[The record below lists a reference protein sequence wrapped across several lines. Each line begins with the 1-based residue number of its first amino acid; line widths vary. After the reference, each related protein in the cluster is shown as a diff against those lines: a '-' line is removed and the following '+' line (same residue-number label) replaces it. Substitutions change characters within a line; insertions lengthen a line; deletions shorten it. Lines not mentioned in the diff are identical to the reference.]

1 MIRQKIY
8 DIVELKEVNSL
19 ASRLYNQ
26 FMLIL
31 VVISML
37 PLAFKE
43 DYEIFA
49 ITDIVVV
56 SVFIVDYL
64 LNWLTA
70 DIRFGQRG
78 IWPFIRYPFSLPG
91 IVDMLSILPALAFIH
106 DGFRLLRI
114 TRGLRILRMLAVF
127 KMVHHSQNMV
137 LVVRTL
143 KESRDSLLAVGYLA
157 VGYILVSSLII
168 FNVEPQTF
176 PTFFDAL
183 YWATVS
189 LTTVGYG
196 DIYPVSTIGRCVTM
210 FSSLLG
216 IALIA
221 LPAGIVTAGYLNAL
235 QSLQNQDKEK

>member
-1 MIRQKIY
+1 
-8 DIVELKEVNSL
+8 
-19 ASRLYNQ
+19 
-26 FMLIL
+26 
-31 VVISML
+31 
-37 PLAFKE
+37 
-43 DYEIFA
+43 
-49 ITDIVVV
+49 
-56 SVFIVDYL
+56 
-64 LNWLTA
+64 
-70 DIRFGQRG
+70 
-78 IWPFIRYPFSLPG
+78 
-91 IVDMLSILPALAFIH
+91 
-106 DGFRLLRI
+106 
-114 TRGLRILRMLAVF
+114 
-127 KMVHHSQNMV
+127 MV

-235 QSLQNQDKEK
+235 QSLQNQNKEK

>member
-1 MIRQKIY
+1 MIRQRIY

-43 DYEIFA
+43 DYAIFA

-70 DIRFGQRG
+70 DIRFCQRG

-235 QSLQNQDKEK
+235 QSLQNQGKEK